1 MRPARHRSIPTALII
16 LGVLAGTAASGQ
28 SSFELPPLSDNAA
41 LQYWQ
46 AVATLPALDA
56 SQEKMLQNWST
67 TPLGVSTSKLLDQC
81 QTSLAY
87 MRRAATMRECDWGLD
102 YNEGVSL
109 HLPHLAKGRLLA
121 RIAMLDARRALAAG
135 NIDKTGEDMGIAVT
149 LARQL
154 GRDYT
159 LVSML
164 VCYAI
169 EGMVIDTIA
178 PHVPELGIPYDDA
191 ARAFAAL
198 PPAPSLEHATQCE
211 KRMASTIVQ
220 QLRAAEEKQ
229 TGSWRETWLAILGPD
244 ADESLKKAQSFE
256 QVITQLEAFQS
267 VYDEL
272 EALVAL
278 PPAEFDAKFPAF
290 VKKAGAANPMAKLL
304 LPAMDKD
311 IETQRRSDV
320 RMAMLMAG
328 IAVVERGPEK
338 IADFKDPFGDG
349 PFGYKKLKTGFELS
363 SKLMHDGKPVTLM
376 VGPQEE

>member
-1 MRPARHRSIPTALII
+1 MRPARHRSIRTALFA
-16 LGVLAGTAASGQ
+16 LAMLAGTFAFGQ

-56 SQEKMLQNWST
+56 SQEKMLENWAT

-81 QTSLAY
+81 QTSLTY

-102 YNEGVSL
+102 YSEGISL

-135 NIDKTGEDMGIAVT
+135 DVNKVGEDMRSAVT
-149 LARQL
+149 LARQM

-169 EGMVIDTIA
+169 EGMVVDTIA

-191 ARAFAAL
+191 AHAFAAL
-198 PPAPSLEHATQCE
+198 PPAPNLEHAVQCE

-220 QLRAAEEKQ
+220 QLRAAEEKR
-229 TGSWRETWLAILGPD
+229 TGSWRETWLAMLGPD
-244 ADESLKKAQSFE
+244 ADESLKIAESLE

-272 EALVAL
+272 AALVTL
-278 PPAEFDAKFPAF
+278 PPAEFDAKFPEF

-304 LPAMDKD
+304 LPAMDKV
-311 IETQRRSDV
+311 IATKRRSEV
-320 RMAMLMAG
+320 RMGMLMAA
-328 IAVVERGPEK
+328 IAVVESGPEK

-349 PFGYKKLKTGFELS
+349 PFGYKKRESGFELS
-363 SKLMHDGKPVTLM
+363 SKLMHEGKAVTLII
-376 VGPQEE
+376 GPQDN

>member
-1 MRPARHRSIPTALII
+1 MRPALQRSISKALVA
-16 LGVLAGTAASGQ
+16 LAMLAGTGASGQ

-56 SQEKMLQNWST
+56 TQEKMLENWAT
-67 TPLGVSTSKLLDQC
+67 TPLGLSTSKLLDQC
-81 QTSLAY
+81 QTSLTY

-102 YNEGVSL
+102 YKEGVSL

-135 NIDKTGEDMGIAVT
+135 DISKTGEDMGIAVT

-178 PHVPELGIPYDDA
+178 PHVPELAIPYDDA
-191 ARAFAAL
+191 SRAFAAL

-211 KRMASTIVQ
+211 KRMASSIIQ

-229 TGSWRETWLAILGPD
+229 TGSWHETWLAILGPD
-244 ADESLKKAQSFE
+244 TDEALKKVESFE

-278 PPAEFDAKFPAF
+278 PPAEFDAKFPEF

-304 LPAMDKD
+304 LPAMDKV
-311 IETQRRSDV
+311 IATKRRSEV

-328 IAVVERGPEK
+328 IALVESGPEK
-338 IADFKDPFGDG
+338 IAEFKDPFGDG
-349 PFGYKKLKTGFELS
+349 PFGYKKLENGFELS
-363 SKLMHDGKPVTLM
+363 STFVHEGQPVTL
-376 VGPQEE
+376 VIGSEE